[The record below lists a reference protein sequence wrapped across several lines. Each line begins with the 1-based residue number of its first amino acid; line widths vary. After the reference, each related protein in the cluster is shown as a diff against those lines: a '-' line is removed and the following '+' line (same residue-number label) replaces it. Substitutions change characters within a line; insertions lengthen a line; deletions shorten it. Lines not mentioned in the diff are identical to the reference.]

1 MTALTIL
8 HYFPTPLPGST
19 LGCGLFW
26 PLLTS
31 VFFPSCQ
38 GSLARVAGSC
48 ALKDWSSL
56 TAHLFILHCRH
67 LSSCHR
73 VRPATLLGPRQRRLS
88 WILRSPDMSDG
99 WWVSPYR
106 IQPNR
111 GGARHSDLL
120 FVTSGVCA
128 ATFISAKLERHRR
141 VEFLSQD
148 NEGVK
153 SNGLGSHSHIWM
165 HRKLLTDGP
174 KHKRRAKDG

>member
-1 MTALTIL
+1 MT
-8 HYFPTPLPGST
+8 FPPPLPGST

-26 PLLTS
+26 PLLTA

-38 GSLARVAGSC
+38 GSVARAAGWC

-56 TAHLFILHCRH
+56 MAYLSILHCRH

-88 WILRSPDMSDG
+88 WIPRSPNMSDG

-106 IQPNR
+106 ILPNR

-141 VEFLSQD
+141 VKFLSQD
-148 NEGVK
+148 NERPR
-153 SNGLGSHSHIWM
+153 GSRATALIVT
-165 HRKLLTDGP
+165 LTFGCILIS
-174 KHKRRAKDG
+174 